1 MTTTIRSLCICFRRY
16 RRIFLYHFC
25 HLVLRLLPWSLSKLL
40 PPASIFSGF
49 STWRWIPG
57 LGGKPPKTTQPSTS
71 AGLGLGRLLRKNPE
85 TLGRDRS
92 LDLKVTMPAVFNVY
106 PPKTKSV
113 FPHDTC
119 DTDPQTDGGPKT
131 PHLRLLDMGTWQ
143 RPFGPPGSKQIN
155 TSNMKGDMHIQWGGG
170 GR

>member
-57 LGGKPPKTTQPSTS
+57 LGGNPPKTTQPSTS

-106 PPKTKSV
+106 PPKTNL
-113 FPHDTC
+113 PAALR
-119 DTDPQTDGGPKT
+119 QDGTAAGPLLT
-131 PHLRLLDMGTWQ
+131 AVLRCKARVALEAVAAGVGIS
-143 RPFGPPGSKQIN
+143 P
-155 TSNMKGDMHIQWGGG
+155 
-170 GR
+170 